1 MEMAGNLLNSIDM
14 HLMELGNVNG
24 VKKNKFL
31 KQEVYYINI

>member
-1 MEMAGNLLNSIDM
+1 MEMDGNMLTVIK
-14 HLMELGNVNG
+14 HLMVLGNVNG